1 MKTLFSLIFLLLINP
16 CWGQHD
22 SLTIYKWESLSS
34 NVNSDTVYAIS
45 FRKMKLDSLPIELSK
60 YHNLIYLDLEKN
72 KLSKL
77 PSYIS
82 DFKHLEVLKVSS
94 NKLYGFPLPLC
105 KMPQLKKLF
114 ISRNDIS
121 SIPNCIEYMKELQ
134 YIDLYDNPI
143 RSLPESI
150 TKLKNLSEIDLSGIK
165 FSPAFQESWI
175 KKLPNTTF
183 KFDPPCDCMN

>member
-1 MKTLFSLIFLLLINP
+1 MKVLFNLIFLLLLNN

-34 NVNSDTVYAIS
+34 GVNSDTIYAIS
-45 FRKMKLDSLPIELSK
+45 FRKMKLDSLPKELSK
-60 YHNLIYLDLEKN
+60 FHNLIYLDLDKN

-77 PSYIS
+77 PSFIS
-82 DFKHLEVLKVSS
+82 EFNFLEILKVSS
-94 NKLYGFPLPLC
+94 NKLYNFPLPLC
-105 KMPQLKKLF
+105 RMPQLKRLYL
-114 ISRNDIS
+114 SRNNIS

-175 KKLPNTTF
+175 KKLPNTSF
-183 KFDPPCDCMN
+183 SFDPPCDCMN